1 MAQTVSIIIAS
12 EDRARL
18 AAVIEDRNS
27 AQKHVQRARIVLLS
41 ADRLPVLEVA
51 RQIGGSR
58 PAVWRWQLRYAEQGV
73 DGLLRDKTRK
83 PGKAP
88 VQLETVARVLA
99 LPCSEPPHN
108 ATHWTG
114 RAVAKAVGVS
124 LRTVQR
130 IWDGHRLQPH
140 RLRTFKMSNDPAF
153 AAKVEDVVG
162 LYMEPPCHA
171 VVLSI
176 DEKSQ
181 IQALDRTQPG
191 LPLKPGKC
199 ATMTHD
205 YKRNG
210 TTTLF
215 AALNILDGTVLGRCM
230 QKHRHQEFIKFL
242 NAVERAVP
250 AGKVIHAILD
260 NYATHK
266 HPKVKQW
273 LADNPRWVF
282 HFTPTSAFPAF
293 AGTGSGSTPSRAS
306 SQSSPE
312 GASVAASS
320 NPSPNWKMPSAATSA
335 ITTVTPS
342 PLSGRNPP
350 KKFSANS
357 SACLHHLNESV
368 H

>member
-1 MAQTVSIIIAS
+1 MAQSVSIPTIPP

-18 AAVIEDRNS
+18 AAVIGGRNS
-27 AQKHVQRARIVLLS
+27 PQKHVQRARIVLLS
-41 ADRLPVLEVA
+41 ADRLPVLDVA
-51 RQIGGSR
+51 RQVGISR

-88 VQLETVARVLA
+88 LARETVAKVLS
-99 LPCSEPPHN
+99 LPCSPPPGS

-114 RAVAKAVGVS
+114 RAVAKAVGIS
-124 LRTVQR
+124 LRAVQR
-130 IWDGHRLQPH
+130 LWEAHRLQPH
-140 RLRTFKMSNDPAF
+140 RLRTFKKSNDPAF
-153 AAKVEDVVG
+153 AEKIEDVVG
-162 LYMEPPCHA
+162 LYLEPPCHA

-215 AALNILDGTVLGRCM
+215 AALNVLDGTVLGKCM
-230 QKHRHQEFIKFL
+230 SKHRHQEFIKFL

-250 AGKVIHAILD
+250 AGKIIHAILD
-260 NYATHK
+260 NYATHN
-266 HPKVKQW
+266 HPKVKEW
-273 LADNPRWVF
+273 LANHPRWVF
-282 HFTPTSAFPAF
+282 HFTPTSASWLNAVEGFFSVITRRRIRRGVFKSVDDLEDAIRRYIREHNGQAKPFVWTKSATAILEKLSRLPA
-293 AGTGSGSTPSRAS
+293 
-306 SQSSPE
+306 
-312 GASVAASS
+312 
-320 NPSPNWKMPSAATSA
+320 
-335 ITTVTPS
+335 
-342 PLSGRNPP
+342 LS
-350 KKFSANS
+350 
-357 SACLHHLNESV
+357 E
-368 H
+368 

>member
-1 MAQTVSIIIAS
+1 MAQTISIIVSA

-18 AAVIEDRNS
+18 TALIEDRNR
-27 AQKHVQRARIVLLS
+27 AQKHIQRARIILHS
-41 ADRLPVLEVA
+41 AERLPVLEVA
-51 RQIGGSR
+51 GRSGASR
-58 PAVWRWQLRYAEQGV
+58 PAVWRWQQRYADEGV

-88 VQLETVARVLA
+88 LPPETVAKVLA
-99 LPCSEPPHN
+99 LPCSEASGH

-124 LRTVQR
+124 LRAVQR
-130 IWDGHRLQPH
+130 IWGAHRLQPH
-140 RLRTFKMSNDPAF
+140 RLRTFKLSRDPVF
-153 AAKVEDVVG
+153 AEKVEDVVG
-162 LYMEPPCHA
+162 LYMDPPCHA

-215 AALNILDGTVLGRCM
+215 AALNVLDGTVLGRCM
-230 QKHRHQEFIKFL
+230 AKHRHQEFIKFL
-242 NAVERAVP
+242 NTVERAMP
-250 AGKVIHAILD
+250 AGKVIHAVLD

-266 HPKVKQW
+266 HPKVQKW
-273 LADNPRWVF
+273 LANHPRWVF
-282 HFTPTSAFPAF
+282 HFTPTSASWLNAV
-293 AGTGSGSTPSRAS
+293 
-306 SQSSPE
+306 E
-312 GASVAASS
+312 GFF
-320 NPSPNWKMPSAATSA
+320 SA
-335 ITTVTPS
+335 ITRKRIRRGVFRSVDELEDAIRAYIRDHNRHAKPFVWTKTAEQIFQKLRPLFAPS
-342 PLSGRNPP
+342 
-350 KKFSANS
+350 
-357 SACLHHLNESV
+357 E
-368 H
+368 